1 MKIETSI
8 SLSENLLREIDQRSA
23 RYKNRS
29 DFLEVA
35 AWALIAQMSRDEQ
48 DARDRAILD
57 QKAEELNR
65 EAMDVLACVGNSLWT
80 ASSN

>member
-1 MKIETSI
+1 VKIETSI

-57 QKAEELNR
+57 QKSEELNR

>member
-57 QKAEELNR
+57 QKSEELNR

>member
-1 MKIETSI
+1 VKIETSI

-23 RYKNRS
+23 QYKNRS

-57 QKAEELNR
+57 QKSEELNR

>member
-23 RYKNRS
+23 QYKNRS